1 MAYRYYIALIIYCAF
16 IFWSSSH
23 SDLPEPDL
31 EFPGRDKVM
40 HLILYGIMA
49 AIISVGINGATRAPT
64 AGRQWLLPIL
74 FVLVYGISD
83 ELHQLFVPNRN
94 FDPWDI
100 VANVGGAILVQLV
113 LCGYRWRVPL
123 PWSATERAGAD

>member
-1 MAYRYYIALIIYCAF
+1 
-16 IFWSSSH
+16 
-23 SDLPEPDL
+23 
-31 EFPGRDKVM
+31 M